1 MGPVGLSVL
10 CLFTTGSDSM
20 SSASE
25 YCEVIKNHIRLT
37 DRISEDAAE
46 VYMEDGYMLPSQ
58 IVEIYGDHL
67 PIFHGA
73 KE

>member
-1 MGPVGLSVL
+1 
-10 CLFTTGSDSM
+10 M